1 MSHCAPINFAAALK
15 FRVHIVIDV
24 MRRASRVAICL
35 AARDCF
41 VPDQRSGEW
50 QNPAGVCR

>member
-35 AARDCF
+35 AARDCS